1 MIMNSSFMERLEM
14 KNLSSRDAA
23 MLHVRVIELFRHI
36 QAGRKPNEGTWVEFQ
51 LKQGGYDTIESTLQ
65 QDDLLLGY
73 VKDKI
78 R

>member
-1 MIMNSSFMERLEM
+1 
-14 KNLSSRDAA
+14 